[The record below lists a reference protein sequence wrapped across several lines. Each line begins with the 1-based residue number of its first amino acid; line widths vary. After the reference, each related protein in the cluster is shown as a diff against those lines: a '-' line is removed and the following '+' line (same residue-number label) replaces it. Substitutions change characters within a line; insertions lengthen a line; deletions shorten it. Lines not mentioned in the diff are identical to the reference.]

1 MTTAGNFHS
10 TVARATC
17 DVPVAGVPWPAYK
30 LIALLVGAV
39 VLLVVG
45 IVTMTAST
53 AVLSGAAVG
62 TLTWVGLS
70 AYCSSCR

>member
-1 MTTAGNFHS
+1 
-10 TVARATC
+10 
-17 DVPVAGVPWPAYK
+17 VPVAGVPWPAYK

-53 AVLSGAAVG
+53 AVLSAAAVG
-62 TLTWVGLS
+62 TLTWLGLS